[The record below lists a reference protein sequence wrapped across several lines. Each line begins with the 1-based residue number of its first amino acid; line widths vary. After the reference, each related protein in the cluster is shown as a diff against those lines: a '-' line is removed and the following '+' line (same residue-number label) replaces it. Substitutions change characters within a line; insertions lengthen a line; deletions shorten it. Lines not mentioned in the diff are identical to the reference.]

1 MSSPA
6 RTGRP
11 PVRRPAPS
19 AVSLRAP
26 RASQPAASRRT
37 PEPPPTG
44 FGHTVSHTT
53 GAIRLRSTRTGA
65 PRTGTPRSRAART
78 DQHRSVRAT
87 PARPELRLLPVTGP
101 VPAGRAQPAQRT
113 RRRAPF
119 VLLVVGLLVGTTLSL
134 LVLNTAIAVDSL
146 KATSLRTANTQR
158 SQEVQ
163 RLQQQVIDAG
173 TPGRLVGDA
182 TKAGLVPAGTPGYLV
197 VQPDGTT
204 VLRGTPSP
212 APAAPPAA
220 PGGQPAPS
228 SPAPPPAQ
236 DPTSAAGD

>member
-6 RTGRP
+6 RSGRP
-11 PVRRPAPS
+11 PARRPAPS

-26 RASQPAASRRT
+26 RASEPPPASRRR
-37 PEPPPTG
+37 PEPLTTG
-44 FGHTVSHTT
+44 FSHTVSHTT

-65 PRTGTPRSRAART
+65 PRTGTARART
-78 DQHRSVRAT
+78 PQQRSVRAT

-101 VPAGRAQPAQRT
+101 VPAGRAQPAPRT
-113 RRRAPF
+113 RRAPF
-119 VLLVVGLLVGTTLSL
+119 VLLVVGLLVGTTIGL
-134 LVLNTAIAVDSL
+134 LVLNTASAVDSL
-146 KATSLRTANTQR
+146 KATSLRNANTQR

-163 RLQQQVIDAG
+163 RLQQQVIDAD
-173 TPGRLVGDA
+173 TPGRLVQDA

-212 APAAPPAA
+212 APDAPPAA

-236 DPTSAAGD
+236 DPTTVAGD